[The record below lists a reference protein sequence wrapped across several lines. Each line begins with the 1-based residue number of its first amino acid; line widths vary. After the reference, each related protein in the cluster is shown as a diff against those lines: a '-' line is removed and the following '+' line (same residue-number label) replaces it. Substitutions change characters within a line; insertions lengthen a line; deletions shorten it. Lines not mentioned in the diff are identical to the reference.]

1 MPFYKVRAPSLPQPT
16 DIYDRQRSS
25 IFNDALRLY
34 FNRLDGDLTALSDT
48 LGASQLN
55 VPTALYYDTTS
66 QTAAVINTA
75 YKLKFGN
82 TYFQNGITISGTGG
96 TTFTVDRP
104 GIYNFQFSGQLWSNN
119 ASAKEAQVWVR
130 KNGTDIGY
138 SGRAYTLNANS
149 AHLDAV
155 WNFNIDLAAG
165 GYIELMWA
173 VTDTGLYFDPETAS
187 SPYPGIPSAVVAVN
201 FISNTEGFA
210 IATTPTP

>member
-16 DIYDRQRSS
+16 DVYDRQRSS

-104 GIYNFQFSGQLWSNN
+104 GIYNFQFSGQLWSTNS
-119 ASAKEAQVWVR
+119 SAKEAQVWIR

-173 VTDTGLYFDPETAS
+173 VTDTGLYFNPEAAV
-187 SPYPGIPSAVVAVN
+187 SPYPGIPSTVITVN

>member
-16 DIYDRQRSS
+16 DVYDRQRST
-25 IFNDALRLY
+25 IFNDTLRLY

-48 LGASQLN
+48 LGAAQLN

-104 GIYNFQFSGQLWSNN
+104 GIYNFQFSGQLWSNS
-119 ASAKEAQVWVR
+119 ASQKEAQVWIR

-138 SGRAYTLNANS
+138 SGRAYTVDMNS
-149 AHLDAV
+149 GHLDAV

-165 GYIELMWA
+165 GYIELIWA
-173 VTDTGLYFDPETAS
+173 TNNTDLYFDPEAAV
-187 SPYPGIPSAVVAVN
+187 SPYPGIPSTVVAVN

>member
-1 MPFYKVRAPSLPQPT
+1 MPFYKVRSPSLPQPT
-16 DIYDRQRSS
+16 DVYDRQRST
-25 IFNDALRLY
+25 IFNDTLRLY

-66 QTAAVINTA
+66 QTAAAINTA

-104 GIYNFQFSGQLWSNN
+104 GIYNFQFSGQLWSN
-119 ASAKEAQVWVR
+119 SANQKEAQIWIR

-138 SGRAYTLNANS
+138 SGRAYTIDMNTG
-149 AHLDAV
+149 HLDAV

-173 VTDTGLYFDPETAS
+173 SNDTDLYFDPEAAS

>member
-16 DIYDRQRSS
+16 DVYDRQRSS

-66 QTAAVINTA
+66 QTAAAINTA

-104 GIYNFQFSGQLWSNN
+104 GIYNFQFSGQLWSNS
-119 ASAKEAQVWVR
+119 ASAKEAQVWIR
-130 KNGTDIGY
+130 KNGTDVGY
-138 SGRAYTLNANS
+138 SGRAYTLDMNMG
-149 AHLDAV
+149 HLDAV

-173 VTDTGLYFDPETAS
+173 TSDTDLYFDPEAAS
-187 SPYPGIPSAVVAVN
+187 SPYPGIPSAVIAVN